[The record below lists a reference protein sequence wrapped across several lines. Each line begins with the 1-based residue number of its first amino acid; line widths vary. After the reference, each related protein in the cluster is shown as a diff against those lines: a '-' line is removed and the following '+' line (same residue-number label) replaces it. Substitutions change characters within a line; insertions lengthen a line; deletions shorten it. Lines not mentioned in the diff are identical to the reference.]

1 MRNREKEIDI
11 ENKKTI
17 KETFASRPTKAGG
30 FSLIITAILLA
41 IIIIL
46 NIVVSKL
53 PSKYKSFDLSRS
65 NAFTIGDESKGIL
78 NKLEKDVAL
87 YYLCEDGQ
95 EDLKVLSTLES
106 YRDSSSR
113 ITLKTIDPIKN
124 PKFASAYT
132 ESNVASGSIIAV
144 CGDRS
149 KVVNMQDLYDYDFD
163 TQTYSYVQTGFKAEN
178 AITNAIAYV
187 VSDYVPR
194 VSYLTGHG
202 EKEVPATYDSALK
215 TANFETATM
224 NLSTTGTV
232 PEDTE
237 AVAII
242 SPKTDLNAEETKVL
256 SNYITGGGKL
266 FVATDNVT
274 EKKFPNLC
282 TLLAIMGVKPVEGT
296 LVETDA
302 DHYFAY
308 MDQTAIIPVMSDAE
322 ITSEFGNYLVLFP
335 DSQGFLLVDDL
346 SENVS
351 VTPFLQTTSE
361 AFSAVNI
368 ADRETLEYQ
377 EGDIKKDLGFGIGAQ
392 IYCNDGKAV
401 YYSSSTFID
410 DETNNYTSD
419 TDLMLFVKSFG
430 WLCDVRDSVSIP
442 SKSFNYEPFTIT
454 DSGATL
460 YRTLFVFVVPGIL
473 LLAGI
478 AVIII
483 RKKR

>member
-144 CGDRS
+144 CGERS
-149 KVVNMQDLYDYDFD
+149 KVVNAQDFYDYDFD

-232 PEDTE
+232 PEDTD

-242 SPKTDLNAEETKVL
+242 SPKTDLNAEETKV
-256 SNYITGGGKL
+256 
-266 FVATDNVT
+266 
-274 EKKFPNLC
+274 
-282 TLLAIMGVKPVEGT
+282 
-296 LVETDA
+296 
-302 DHYFAY
+302 
-308 MDQTAIIPVMSDAE
+308 
-322 ITSEFGNYLVLFP
+322 
-335 DSQGFLLVDDL
+335 
-346 SENVS
+346 
-351 VTPFLQTTSE
+351 
-361 AFSAVNI
+361 
-368 ADRETLEYQ
+368 
-377 EGDIKKDLGFGIGAQ
+377 
-392 IYCNDGKAV
+392 
-401 YYSSSTFID
+401 
-410 DETNNYTSD
+410 
-419 TDLMLFVKSFG
+419 
-430 WLCDVRDSVSIP
+430 
-442 SKSFNYEPFTIT
+442 
-454 DSGATL
+454 
-460 YRTLFVFVVPGIL
+460 
-473 LLAGI
+473 
-478 AVIII
+478 
-483 RKKR
+483 